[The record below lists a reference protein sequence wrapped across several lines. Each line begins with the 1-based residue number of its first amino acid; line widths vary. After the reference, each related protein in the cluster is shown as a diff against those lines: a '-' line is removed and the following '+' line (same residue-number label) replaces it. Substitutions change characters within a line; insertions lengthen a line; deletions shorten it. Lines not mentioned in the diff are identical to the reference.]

1 MKKVLI
7 LGSTGSI
14 GNSTLEVIKQ
24 NKDKFKV
31 VGLTT
36 KSNAQLLKKQME
48 DFDVEYG
55 CVVEEKYKTLKFN
68 NKKIFYSS
76 EGLLQIIE
84 ETKPDVLVNAI
95 VGIDGLKPLLYAI
108 RQKIKNI
115 ALANKES
122 LVVAGHLVM
131 NEVKKNKINLL
142 PIDSEHSAIW
152 QCLKNENIKNVEQI
166 IITASGGPLFKK
178 NVAKKTPDFI
188 VSHPVWKMGKK
199 ISVDS
204 ATLVNKGFECIE
216 AHYLFDIPYEKIDVV
231 IHPQVLIHSFVKFVD
246 GNILACLFMPDM
258 KIPISY
264 ALGCTEER
272 LKNNVKKFDLFLLNK
287 IEFYKPDFKKFPL
300 FKLLMDCVKTN
311 YESYPI
317 VFNAANEV
325 LVEKFTNKEIEFE
338 TIYKV
343 LKKIIGGHKPKH
355 VHSIEEVF
363 ELDKEARLEVLTELG
378 CIN

>member
-14 GNSTLEVIKQ
+14 GKNTLEVIRQ
-24 NKDKFKV
+24 NRNKFKV
-31 VGLTT
+31 VGLAT
-36 KSNAQLLKKQME
+36 KSNIELLKKQME
-48 DFDVEYG
+48 DFEVKYG
-55 CVVEEKYKTLKFN
+55 CIVDEKFKTLKFN
-68 NKKIFYSS
+68 NKKIFFST

-84 ETKPDVLVNAI
+84 ETKPDILVNAI

-108 RQKIKNI
+108 KQKIKNI

-122 LVVAGHLVM
+122 LVVAGRLVM
-131 NEVKKNKINLL
+131 DEVKKNEVNLS

-152 QCLKNENIKNVEQI
+152 QCLKNENINNVEQV

-178 NVAKKTPDFI
+178 NVVKKTPDFI

-216 AHYLFDIPYEKIDVV
+216 AHHLFNIPYEKIDVV
-231 IHPQVLIHSFVKFVD
+231 IHPQVLIHSFVKFID
-246 GNILACLFMPDM
+246 GNILACLFVPDM

-264 ALGCTEER
+264 ALGCAEER
-272 LKNNVKKFDLFLLNK
+272 LKTNVKKFDLFLLNK

-325 LVEKFTNKEIEFE
+325 LVEKFINKEIKFE
-338 TIYKV
+338 TIHKV
-343 LKKIIGGHKPKH
+343 LKKIIENHRPKH
-355 VHSIEEVF
+355 IATIEEIFV
-363 ELDKEARLEVLTELG
+363 LDKDTRLKVLDELN
-378 CIN
+378 CVN

>member
-14 GNSTLEVIKQ
+14 GKNTLEVIRQ
-24 NKDKFKV
+24 NRNKFKV
-31 VGLTT
+31 VGLAT
-36 KSNAQLLKKQME
+36 KSNIELLKKQME
-48 DFDVEYG
+48 DFEVKYG
-55 CVVEEKYKTLKFN
+55 CIVDEKFKTSKFN
-68 NKKIFYSS
+68 SKKIFFST

-84 ETKPDVLVNAI
+84 ETKPDILVNAI

-108 RQKIKNI
+108 KQKIKNI

-122 LVVAGHLVM
+122 LVVAGRLVM
-131 NEVKKNKINLL
+131 DEVKKNEVNLF

-152 QCLKNENIKNVEQI
+152 QCLKNENIKNVEQV

-178 NVAKKTPDFI
+178 NVVKKTPDFI

-231 IHPQVLIHSFVKFVD
+231 IHPQVLIHSFVKFID
-246 GNILACLFMPDM
+246 GNILACLFVPDM

-264 ALGCTEER
+264 ALGCAEER
-272 LKNNVKKFDLFLLNK
+272 LKTNVKKFDLFLLNK
-287 IEFYKPDFKKFPL
+287 IEFYKPDFKKFPS

-325 LVEKFTNKEIEFE
+325 LVEKFLNKEIKFE
-338 TIYKV
+338 TIHKV
-343 LKKIIGGHKPKH
+343 LKKIIENHRPKH
-355 VHSIEEVF
+355 IATIEEIFV
-363 ELDKEARLEVLTELG
+363 LDKDTRLKVLDELN
-378 CIN
+378 CVN